1 MSKLWTF
8 FTVIFNS
15 QIMKYT
21 CKVSYNDDSQKT
33 NLDFSINQQIVKN
46 RVNISHL
53 IFSIDIQ
60 KVKIRYEAQVKY
72 HIFSEKNI

>member
-1 MSKLWTF
+1 
-8 FTVIFNS
+8 
-15 QIMKYT
+15 MKYT

-60 KVKIRYEAQVKY
+60 KVKISYEAQVKY